1 MSHPRL
7 ALTLPAPG
15 ADLRPVP
22 YEHLDAQ
29 FLARELHRY
38 QSDLYGFADDVA
50 PTGDEGFDP
59 PSGLFLVAYSDGA
72 PVGCGGWRTLMPG
85 TAEIK
90 RMYVAPARRGHSLGH
105 TILHTLEADARS
117 AGATRMVLETGRD
130 NHAALQLYAR
140 SGYHPVPSYVPGRN
154 PDINRAMAKALA

>member
-1 MSHPRL
+1 MNHPRP

-15 ADLRPVP
+15 ADLQLVP

-29 FLARELHRY
+29 RLAQELRDF
-38 QSDLYGFADDVA
+38 QLTLYGFADEVA

-59 PSGLFLVAYSDGA
+59 PNGLFLVAYSGGT
-72 PVGCGGWRTLMPG
+72 PVGCGGWRTLQPG

-90 RMYVAPARRGHSLGH
+90 RMYVAPARRGHALGH
-105 TILHTLEADARS
+105 TILHTLEAASRT

-130 NHAALQLYAR
+130 NRAALQLYTR
-140 SGYHPVPSYVPGRN
+140 SGYTQVPSYVPGRN
-154 PDINRAMAKALA
+154 PDINRAMAKLLG